1 MLPAGFYISCHPIHS
16 LPVFIR
22 CPRPSFSYPVF
33 APPSSRFPSW
43 GVVVNC
49 LSLLSAY
56 RLSVPFVVSSGVP
69 LCGAGRFC
77 FPSRFVSGRLACRRS
92 CSSFRRVGSFWRR
105 AVFVS
110 SFSRV
115 VVLISFV
122 PFVVSSAR
130 VVLRFVRSRRLACRP
145 VVRFGFLRLV
155 GRLVMRLVRRLVFSS
170 YSLRRPSSFIGRG
183 CPRDWRLV
191 LRRLVRR
198 LSFSFAPVV
207 SLWVL
212 FVRRLV
218 PSCRGALS
226 LFLSIRAVFV
236 SSIPRCFL
244 TAIVEG
250 EVRFFIWDTRA
261 WEGGGTQTTARM
273 RRHGS
278 WRDGIGRRR

>member
-170 YSLRRPSSFIGRG
+170 YSFVSPVIVHREGMPPGLASRVEAIGPSLVFLIRPPSYRYGF
-183 CPRDWRLV
+183 
-191 LRRLVRR
+191 
-198 LSFSFAPVV
+198 FSFVGSSRLAVGRYRFSYPYAPFSSARFPGVF
-207 SLWVL
+207 SL
-212 FVRRLV
+212 R
-218 PSCRGALS
+218 SSRG
-226 LFLSIRAVFV
+226 
-236 SSIPRCFL
+236 RCDFSY
-244 TAIVEG
+244 G
-250 EVRFFIWDTRA
+250 TR
-261 WEGGGTQTTARM
+261 G
-273 RRHGS
+273 HG
-278 WRDGIGRRR
+278 REEARRRRQG